1 VGPIWTPARH
11 TVQALNQ
18 QRRLRRQR
26 LGPAAWAKYAQDGNR
41 DGVTEIGQIDDAA
54 LTAAVYLC
62 ETGGDL
68 SVPANFTAALTAY
81 NDSQP
86 YDNRVAQAAQQYAAV
101 A

>member
-1 VGPIWTPARH
+1 MDPGPAYRSGTQPAAAPSSATARPG
-11 TVQALNQ
+11 
-18 QRRLRRQR
+18 R
-26 LGPAAWAKYAQDGNR
+26 LGQVRAGRQPR
-41 DGVTEIGQIDDAA
+41 RVTEIGQTGDAA